1 MMSLQPDYSTLI
13 RKKMRFLSRRLV
25 MPNDLNYANALFGG
39 RALEWIDE
47 EAAIYAICQLETNCL
62 VTKHIGEI
70 SFESPATQGDIVE
83 FGLVTKK
90 VGRTS
95 ITVTCLVRNKASK
108 KTICLA
114 DDIVFVRVDP
124 VTRQPVEHG
133 KTMAGLQSQIELEM
147 KSLNVESGVTN

>member
-1 MMSLQPDYSTLI
+1 
-13 RKKMRFLSRRLV
+13 MRFLSRRLV
-25 MPNDLNYANALFGG
+25 MPEDLNYANSLFGG

-47 EAAIYAICQLETNCL
+47 EAAIYAICQLETNYL

-70 SFESPATQGDIVE
+70 SFESPAMQGDVVE
-83 FGLVTKK
+83 FGLATKK

-95 ITVTCLVRNKASK
+95 ITVTCLVRNKATK

-124 VTRQPVEHG
+124 ESRLPIAHG
-133 KTMAGLQSQIELEM
+133 KTLEQLEQQTEEEM
-147 KSLNVESGVTN
+147 KTLNML

>member
-1 MMSLQPDYSTLI
+1 
-13 RKKMRFLSRRLV
+13 MRFLSRRLV

-47 EAAIYAICQLETNCL
+47 EAAIYAICQLETNFL

-70 SFESPATQGDIVE
+70 SFESPAIQGDVVE
-83 FGLVTKK
+83 FGLETKA

-95 ITVTCLVRNKASK
+95 ITVSCLVRNKATK
-108 KTICLA
+108 KTICYA

-124 VTRQPVEHG
+124 DTKKPIPHG
-133 KTMAGLQSQIELEM
+133 KTQEELIKQTEEEIR
-147 KSLNVESGVTN
+147 SLNMNPAE

>member
-1 MMSLQPDYSTLI
+1 
-13 RKKMRFLSRRLV
+13 MRFLSRRLV

-47 EAAIYAICQLETNCL
+47 EAAIYAICQLETNFL

-70 SFESPATQGDIVE
+70 SFESPAMQGDVVE
-83 FGLVTKK
+83 FGLATKK

-95 ITVTCLVRNKASK
+95 ITVTCVVRNKATK

-114 DDIVFVRVDP
+114 DDIVFVQIDP
-124 VTRQPVEHG
+124 ETRLPVAHG
-133 KTMAGLQSQIELEM
+133 KTLEQM
-147 KSLNVESGVTN
+147 ENTTKEEIRSLNME

>member
-1 MMSLQPDYSTLI
+1 MH
-13 RKKMRFLSRRLV
+13 FLSRRLV

-83 FGLVTKK
+83 FGLATKK
-90 VGRTS
+90 VGTSS
-95 ITVTCLVRNKASK
+95 ITVTCLVRNKATK

-114 DDIVFVRVDP
+114 DDIVFVAVDP
-124 VTRQPVEHG
+124 QTRLPVPHN
-133 KTMAGLQSQIELEM
+133 KTQVLLEKQTKLDIEA
-147 KSLNVESGVTN
+147 LNLPK

>member
-1 MMSLQPDYSTLI
+1 
-13 RKKMRFLSRRLV
+13 MRFLSRRLV

-83 FGLVTKK
+83 FGLATKK

-95 ITVTCLVRNKASK
+95 ITVTCLVRNKATK

-124 VTRQPVEHG
+124 DTKLPVEHG
-133 KTMAGLQSQIELEM
+133 KTMSNLLSQTDDEIKAM
-147 KSLNVESGVTN
+147 NMD